1 MFDGVREKAQFQKPC
16 RVKINVDGYQT
27 LISKDKPPPRQSE
40 AMALIKLNAR
50 QVARLEK
57 FLTTRPDA
65 RQLKRAQAL
74 LWLADGDSVE
84 EFARRLRVT
93 RQTIYNW
100 VRQFEARAD
109 LDLKER
115 LADGARSGRPPTAL
129 KIIDPLIDQVVEKD
143 PRQFGYRRTT
153 WTASLLQLYL
163 KEKHQIEVS
172 RSSISRAIDRLR
184 IAWKRPRHTLAL
196 RDEKWRLKKG
206 GSSMASGGKRE
217 RSS

>member
-1 MFDGVREKAQFQKPC
+1 MLMGIKHSSS
-16 RVKINVDGYQT
+16 KINRP
-27 LISKDKPPPRQSE
+27 KQSE
-40 AMALIKLNAR
+40 AMALIKLNSR
-50 QVARLEK
+50 QVAQLEK

-84 EFARRLRVT
+84 EIARRLRVT

-100 VRQFEARAD
+100 VEQFRARAD
-109 LDLKER
+109 HGLKER

-129 KIIDPLIDQVVEKD
+129 EIIDPLIDQIWEED
-143 PRQFGYRRTT
+143 PRQFGYQRTI

-163 KEKHQIEVS
+163 EEKHRIAVS
-172 RSSISRAIDRLR
+172 RSSIRRAIDRLR
-184 IAWKRPRHTLAL
+184 LAWKRPRHTLAL
-196 RDEKWRLKKG
+196 RDEKWRRKKG
-206 GSSMASGGKRE
+206 DSSTASGGTHE

>member
-1 MFDGVREKAQFQKPC
+1 
-16 RVKINVDGYQT
+16 
-27 LISKDKPPPRQSE
+27 
-40 AMALIKLNAR
+40 MALIKLNAR
-50 QVARLEK
+50 QVAQLEK

-84 EFARRLRVT
+84 EIARRLRVT
-93 RQTIYNW
+93 RQTVYNW
-100 VRQFEARAD
+100 IQQFKSRAD

-115 LADGARSGRPPTAL
+115 LADGPRSGRPPTAL
-129 KIIDPLIDQVVEKD
+129 NIIDPLINQVVEKD

-153 WTASLLQLYL
+153 WTASLLQIYL

-172 RSSISRAIDRLR
+172 RSSISHAIDRLR
-184 IAWKRPRHTLAL
+184 ISWKRPRHTLAL
-196 RDEKWRLKKG
+196 RDEKWRRKKG
-206 GSSMASGGKRE
+206 DSSTASGSTRE

>member
-1 MFDGVREKAQFQKPC
+1 
-16 RVKINVDGYQT
+16 
-27 LISKDKPPPRQSE
+27 
-40 AMALIKLNAR
+40 MALIKLNSR
-50 QVARLEK
+50 QVAQLEK

-84 EFARRLRVT
+84 EIATRLRVR

-100 VRQFEARAD
+100 VEQFKTRAD
-109 LDLKER
+109 LGLKER

-129 KIIDPLIDQVVEKD
+129 EIIDSLIDQVLEED
-143 PRQFGYRRTT
+143 PRQFGYRRTI

-172 RSSISRAIDRLR
+172 PSSIRRAIDRLR
-184 IAWKRPRHTLAL
+184 ISWKRPRHILAL

-206 GSSMASGGKRE
+206 DSSTASGGTRE